1 MQWNTSAK
9 SIEWKK
15 EGQWLDMQLQHGKT
29 STTKKCKHGNST
41 IVTLLKH
48 VVPHHQPLTT
58 CAFILH
64 HPTILLLAMN
74 TIAANA
80 LLKAASQ
87 TIKTVLQM
95 DIVTGG
101 DGWNNA
107 VHRISEVMV
116 SIANI

>member
-1 MQWNTSAK
+1 
-9 SIEWKK
+9 
-15 EGQWLDMQLQHGKT
+15 
-29 STTKKCKHGNST
+29 
-41 IVTLLKH
+41 
-48 VVPHHQPLTT
+48 
-58 CAFILH
+58 
-64 HPTILLLAMN
+64 MN